1 MSLSHQERIRWC
13 NEISKINRKL
23 SNEPEQKMLIP

>member
-23 SNEPEQKMLIP
+23 NDEPEQVSLLP